1 LDAVHGGGIHPTA
14 PPSAEVVFFMAI
26 TKEEA
31 HWLYPALK
39 GIEFLTF
46 CSLGEIEELTQ
57 SLIKKHFKKGETIV
71 REGDKGD
78 YLFLLYAGEVSVRAK
93 SGVFGTK
100 ELAKLGPGNYFG
112 EMALI
117 LHEPRAA
124 TVVASQDTDAF
135 LLFSTDFRKVLE
147 KNDELA
153 RSIEEHAAKRR
164 ADREL
169 ELRKAAY
176 DKSRTLLGRLFGK

>member
-1 LDAVHGGGIHPTA
+1 
-14 PPSAEVVFFMAI
+14 MAI

-46 CSLGEIEELTQ
+46 CSLGEIEELSQ
-57 SLIKKHFKKGETIV
+57 SLIKRHFKKGETIV
-71 REGDKGD
+71 REGERGD
-78 YLFLLYAGEVSVRAK
+78 YLFLLFAGEVSIRTK
-93 SGVFGTK
+93 SGMFGTK

-124 TVVASQDTDAF
+124 TVVATADTDAF
-135 LLFSTDFRKVLE
+135 LLFSADFRKVLE
-147 KNDELA
+147 KNDQLA
-153 RSIEEHAAKRR
+153 RSIEDHAAKRR
-164 ADREL
+164 AEK
-169 ELRKAAY
+169 ELRVRQAAY
-176 DKSRTLLGRLFGK
+176 DKSRSFLGRMFGK